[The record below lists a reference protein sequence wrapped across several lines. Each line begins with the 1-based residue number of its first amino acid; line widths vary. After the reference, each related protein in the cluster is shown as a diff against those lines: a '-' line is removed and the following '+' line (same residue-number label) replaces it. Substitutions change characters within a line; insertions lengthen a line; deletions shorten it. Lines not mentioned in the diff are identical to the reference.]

1 MSIERR
7 LVDAL
12 KSKNSMKIERV
23 FLEIYNANYRL
34 VYFCVTHFVH
44 VKEDIEEIVND
55 VFINF
60 YNHIY
65 NINIE
70 GSIKYYLTRSA
81 RNACINYLKKK
92 ENQNITIDS
101 TYLENITYVQYEYND
116 NLFIDKIKKILNKEE
131 FNILFEHVVI
141 GYSLKEIALKL
152 NISLNTIKSKYRRSL
167 KKIKDAFGG
176 EYHE

>member
-34 VYFCVTHFVH
+34 VYFCITHFVH

-60 YNHIY
+60 YNHID
-65 NINIE
+65 NINIVFH
-70 GSIKYYLTRSA
+70 GYGMI
-81 RNACINYLKKK
+81 
-92 ENQNITIDS
+92 END
-101 TYLENITYVQYEYND
+101 
-116 NLFIDKIKKILNKEE
+116 
-131 FNILFEHVVI
+131 
-141 GYSLKEIALKL
+141 
-152 NISLNTIKSKYRRSL
+152 
-167 KKIKDAFGG
+167 
-176 EYHE
+176 